1 MGGPNS
7 LGCILRKFMGKSDD
21 IYWQQWQKLL
31 EAAANFQ
38 ELLTGSVMIGGRAAA
53 VHLKHRYSFDA
64 DHILFDLKENYE
76 EVLDFLEG
84 RDDWETARIH
94 PPKLILG
101 NFQGVE
107 TGIRQLRRNRPL
119 ETEQIHITGKSLTIP
134 TLPEMIR
141 TKGWMIVSRN
151 ATRDHIDF
159 AALAK
164 HMGLDDTVD
173 VLSDFDDFYSDLI
186 RGSQASPIV
195 QLIRQLAEPKPGDLE
210 QIDLSQ
216 YKGIQPP
223 FDSWDY
229 IEKICEE
236 ISVELGDRL

>member
-1 MGGPNS
+1 
-7 LGCILRKFMGKSDD
+7 MGKNEDT
-21 IYWQQWQKLL
+21 YWQRWQKLL

-38 ELLTGSVMIGGRAAA
+38 ELLTGSVMIGGSAAA

-64 DHILFDLKENYE
+64 DHILSDLKEKYE

-107 TGIRQLRRNRPL
+107 TGVRQLRRNRPL
-119 ETEQIHITGKSLTIP
+119 ETERIHITGKSLTTP

-151 ATRDHIDF
+151 ATRDYIDF

-164 HMGLDDTVD
+164 HMGIEDSVE
-173 VLSDFDDFYSDLI
+173 VLIDFDDFYSDLI
-186 RGSQASPIV
+186 RGNQASPVV

-210 QIDLSQ
+210 QIDLSH

>member
-1 MGGPNS
+1 
-7 LGCILRKFMGKSDD
+7 MGKSDD
-21 IYWQQWQKLL
+21 IYWQRWQKLL

-38 ELLTGSVMIGGRAAA
+38 ELLTGSVMIGGSAVA

-64 DHILFDLKENYE
+64 DHILSDLKENYE

-107 TGIRQLRRNRPL
+107 TGVRQLRRNRPL
-119 ETEQIHITGKSLTIP
+119 ETEQINIAGKSLTTP

-151 ATRDHIDF
+151 ATRDYIDF

-164 HMGLDDTVD
+164 HMGIEDAVE
-173 VLSDFDDFYSDLI
+173 VLNDFDDFYSDLI

-229 IEKICEE
+229 IVKICEE

>member
-1 MGGPNS
+1 
-7 LGCILRKFMGKSDD
+7 MGKSDD
-21 IYWQQWQKLL
+21 IYWQRWQKLI

-38 ELLTGSVMIGGRAAA
+38 KLLTGSVMIGGSAAA

-64 DHILFDLKENYE
+64 DHILSDLKENYE
-76 EVLDFLEG
+76 EVLDFLES

-107 TGIRQLRRNRPL
+107 TGVRQLRRNRPL
-119 ETEQIHITGKSLTIP
+119 ETEQIRIKGKSLTMP

-151 ATRDHIDF
+151 ATRDYIDF

-164 HMGLDDTVD
+164 HMGIEDSVE
-173 VLSDFDDFYSDLI
+173 VLIDFDDFYSDLI
-186 RGSQASPIV
+186 RGNQASPVV

-210 QIDLSQ
+210 QIDLSH

>member
-1 MGGPNS
+1 
-7 LGCILRKFMGKSDD
+7 MGKSDD
-21 IYWQQWQKLL
+21 IYWQRWQKLL

-38 ELLTGSVMIGGRAAA
+38 ELLIGSVMIGDSAAA

-64 DHILFDLKENYE
+64 DHILSDLKENYE

-107 TGIRQLRRNRPL
+107 TGVRQLRRNRPL
-119 ETEQIHITGKSLTIP
+119 ETEQIHITGKSLTTP
-134 TLPEMIR
+134 TVPEMIR
-141 TKGWMIVSRN
+141 TKGWMIISRN
-151 ATRDHIDF
+151 ATRDYIDF
-159 AALAK
+159 AALAE
-164 HMGLDDTVD
+164 HMGIEDTVE
-173 VLSDFDDFYSDLI
+173 VLIDFDGFYSDLI

-216 YKGIQPP
+216 YKGLKPP

-229 IEKICEE
+229 ITNICEE

>member
-1 MGGPNS
+1 
-7 LGCILRKFMGKSDD
+7 MGKNDD

-38 ELLTGSVMIGGRAAA
+38 ELLTGSVMIGGSAAA

-64 DHILFDLKENYE
+64 DHILFDLRENYE

-107 TGIRQLRRNRPL
+107 TGVRQLRRNRPL
-119 ETEQIHITGKSLTIP
+119 ETEQIYITGKSLTIP

-151 ATRDHIDF
+151 ATRDFIDF
-159 AALAK
+159 TALAK
-164 HMGLDDTVD
+164 HMGIEDTVE
-173 VLSDFDDFYSDLI
+173 VLIDFDDFYSDLI

-229 IEKICEE
+229 IVKICEE

>member
-1 MGGPNS
+1 
-7 LGCILRKFMGKSDD
+7 MGKSDD
-21 IYWQQWQKLL
+21 IYWQRWQKLL

-38 ELLTGSVMIGGRAAA
+38 ELLTGSVMIGGSAAA

-64 DHILFDLKENYE
+64 DHILSDLKENYE

-107 TGIRQLRRNRPL
+107 TGVRQLRRNRPL
-119 ETEQIHITGKSLTIP
+119 ETEQIHITGKSLTTP
-134 TLPEMIR
+134 TVPEMIR
-141 TKGWMIVSRN
+141 TKGWMIISRN
-151 ATRDHIDF
+151 ATRDYIDF
-159 AALAK
+159 AALAE
-164 HMGLDDTVD
+164 HMGIEDTVE
-173 VLSDFDDFYSDLI
+173 VLIDFDGFYSDLI

-216 YKGIQPP
+216 YKGLKPP

-229 IEKICEE
+229 IANICEE

>member
-1 MGGPNS
+1 MGE
-7 LGCILRKFMGKSDD
+7 SDD
-21 IYWQQWQKLL
+21 IYWQRWQKLL

-38 ELLTGSVMIGGRAAA
+38 ELLTGSVMIGGSAAA

-64 DHILFDLKENYE
+64 DHILSDLKENYE

-107 TGIRQLRRNRPL
+107 TGVRQLRRNRPL
-119 ETEQIHITGKSLTIP
+119 ETEQIHITGKSLTTP

-151 ATRDHIDF
+151 ATRDYIDF

-164 HMGLDDTVD
+164 HMGIEDTVE
-173 VLSDFDDFYSDLI
+173 VLIDFDDFYSDLI
-186 RGSQASPIV
+186 RGNQASPIV

-229 IEKICEE
+229 IVKICEE

>member
-1 MGGPNS
+1 MKRS
-7 LGCILRKFMGKSDD
+7 ED
-21 IYWQQWQKLL
+21 IYWQHWQKLI

-38 ELLTGSVMIGGRAAA
+38 ELLTGSVMIGGSA
-53 VHLKHRYSFDA
+53 VAFHLKHRYSFDA

-84 RDDWETARIH
+84 RDDWKTARIN

-119 ETEQIHITGKSLTIP
+119 ETEQIHINGKVLTIP

-141 TKGWMIVSRN
+141 TKGWMIISRN
-151 ATRDHIDF
+151 ATRDYIDF
-159 AALAK
+159 AALAN
-164 HMGLDDTVD
+164 HMGILKTTE
-173 VLSDFDDFYSDLI
+173 VLSNFNDFYSDLI
-186 RGSQASPIV
+186 RGDQALPIV
-195 QLIRQLAEPKPGDLE
+195 QLIRQLAEPKPGDFD
-210 QIDLSQ
+210 QIDLSS

-223 FDSWDY
+223 YDSW
-229 IEKICEE
+229 IFIQKICEKV
-236 ISVELGDRL
+236 SVELGDSI

>member
-1 MGGPNS
+1 
-7 LGCILRKFMGKSDD
+7 MGKSDD
-21 IYWQQWQKLL
+21 IYWRQWQKLL

-38 ELLTGSVMIGGRAAA
+38 ELLTGSVMIGGSAAA

-64 DHILFDLKENYE
+64 DHILSDLKEHYE

-84 RDDWETARIH
+84 RDDWETARIN

-107 TGIRQLRRNRPL
+107 TGVRQLRRNRVL
-119 ETEQIHITGKSLTIP
+119 ETEQIHITGKSLTTP

-151 ATRDHIDF
+151 ATRDYIDF
-159 AALAK
+159 AALAN
-164 HMGLDDTVD
+164 HMGIKNTVEI
-173 VLSDFDDFYSDLI
+173 LIDFDDFYSDLI

-195 QLIRQLAEPKPGDLE
+195 QLIRQLVEPKPGDLE

-229 IEKICEE
+229 TVKICEE
-236 ISVELGDRL
+236 ISVELGDMM

>member
-1 MGGPNS
+1 M
-7 LGCILRKFMGKSDD
+7 KKSED
-21 IYWQQWQKLL
+21 IYWQRWQKLI

-38 ELLTGSVMIGGRAAA
+38 ELLTGSVMIGGSA
-53 VHLKHRYSFDA
+53 VALHLKHRYSFDA
-64 DHILFDLKENYE
+64 DHILSDLKENYE

-84 RDDWETARIH
+84 RDDWETARIN

-119 ETEQIHITGKSLTIP
+119 ETEQIHIKGKLLTIP

-141 TKGWMIVSRN
+141 TKGWMIISRN
-151 ATRDHIDF
+151 ATRDYIDF
-159 AALAK
+159 AAIAK
-164 HMGLDDTVD
+164 HMGIKEAAE

-195 QLIRQLAEPKPGDLE
+195 QLIRQLAEPKPGDFDR
-210 QIDLSQ
+210 IDLSL

-223 FDSWDY
+223 FDSWEF
-229 IEKICEE
+229 IQKICEE
-236 ISVELGDRL
+236 ISVELGDKV

>member
-1 MGGPNS
+1 
-7 LGCILRKFMGKSDD
+7 MGKNDEL
-21 IYWQQWQKLL
+21 YWQRWQKLL

-38 ELLTGSVMIGGRAAA
+38 DLLTGSVLIGGSAVA

-64 DHILFDLKENYE
+64 DHILSDLEENYE

-107 TGIRQLRRNRPL
+107 TGVRQLRRNRPL
-119 ETEQIHITGKSLTIP
+119 ETEQIHIAGKSLTIP

-141 TKGWMIVSRN
+141 TKGWMIISRN
-151 ATRDHIDF
+151 ATRDYIDF

-164 HMGLDDTVD
+164 HMGIEEAVV
-173 VLSDFDDFYSDLI
+173 VLIDFDDFYSDLI
-186 RGSQASPIV
+186 RGGKASPIV
-195 QLIRQLAEPKPGDLE
+195 QIVRQLADPKPGDLE
-210 QIDLSQ
+210 KINLSQ

-229 IEKICEE
+229 IVKICEE